1 VKISKSLKIWAVSLV
16 LLALTVQTM
25 SWILPMSWFE
35 TFFMGLGAFWF
46 GKLWG
51 DVTTYIEN
59 R

>member
-1 VKISKSLKIWAVSLV
+1 
-16 LLALTVQTM
+16 M